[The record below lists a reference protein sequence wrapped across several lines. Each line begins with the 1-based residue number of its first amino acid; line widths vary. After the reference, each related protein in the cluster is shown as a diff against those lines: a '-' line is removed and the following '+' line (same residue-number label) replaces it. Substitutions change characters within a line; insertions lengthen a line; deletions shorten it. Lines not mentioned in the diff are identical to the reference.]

1 MGSTQVPL
9 GEYIFRRLYSLGIR
23 HIFGVPGDFN
33 LNLLDHIDSVDG
45 LSWIGTRNELN
56 GAYAADGY
64 ARCRGLPGVIVTTY
78 GVGELSAINGIG
90 GAFTEYVPLI
100 HIVGMTP
107 RYAQEACLMIH
118 HCPGE
123 GLSHKLYTTVSKPL
137 SAATAILDDDASF
150 TQKVDYVI
158 ESCFKTKLPVYLY
171 IPIDTPDIMVDASR
185 LQIPLDISIANP
197 GKEGLED
204 EIVQKIIASLHAA
217 QKPAFLIDLL
227 TRRFGLAPDVQE
239 ILRLTGLPGFVTPL
253 GKSIVDETSENFGGL
268 YVGAITPDTNVKDAL
283 ESSDLVIYFGRFP
296 TDSNTAGWSQK
307 LATSGTLIVLH
318 PKYVSIGDKTWEAV
332 SFVPIVNKLL
342 ERLRK
347 ESIAKKDTYIKPNK
361 ISAPQFSEQLHG
373 PLRQKSFWDCFAPFL
388 RDGDC
393 VIAEVGTSQ
402 YATFELQLPG
412 NADYHTQLFYSC
424 IGFSVGL
431 ALGALVARKEM
442 GLTGRVVLFVGDGS
456 LQLTVQEI
464 STMIHLGFKPL
475 IFIISN
481 SGYTVERVIHGPS
494 RKYNDIDPWNFQYLL
509 PFFGG
514 TPENSN
520 FHSVGTYEQLLPL
533 LKDKD
538 FASTNRI
545 QVVECLLDRYDSPQ
559 LMTTLVDLGAAG
571 KAKVLEKLDKEAGRT
586 RVKLDG
592 TLTESGLSTE

>member
-64 ARCRGLPGVIVTTY
+64 ARCRGLPGVLVTTY

-107 RYAQEACLMIH
+107 RYAQEARLMIH

-123 GLSHKLYTTVSKPL
+123 GLSHKLYTTVSEPL

-185 LQIPLDISIANP
+185 LQISLDISIANP

-204 EIVQKIIASLHAA
+204 EIVQKIIASLNAA

-239 ILRLTGLPGFVTPL
+239 ILRLTGLPVCYF
-253 GKSIVDETSENFGGL
+253 L
-268 YVGAITPDTNVKDAL
+268 YFYGM
-283 ESSDLVIYFGRFP
+283 F
-296 TDSNTAGWSQK
+296 SN
-307 LATSGTLIVLH
+307 
-318 PKYVSIGDKTWEAV
+318 
-332 SFVPIVNKLL
+332 
-342 ERLRK
+342 
-347 ESIAKKDTYIKPNK
+347 
-361 ISAPQFSEQLHG
+361 
-373 PLRQKSFWDCFAPFL
+373 
-388 RDGDC
+388 
-393 VIAEVGTSQ
+393 
-402 YATFELQLPG
+402 
-412 NADYHTQLFYSC
+412 LF
-424 IGFSVGL
+424 
-431 ALGALVARKEM
+431 
-442 GLTGRVVLFVGDGS
+442 
-456 LQLTVQEI
+456 
-464 STMIHLGFKPL
+464 
-475 IFIISN
+475 
-481 SGYTVERVIHGPS
+481 
-494 RKYNDIDPWNFQYLL
+494 
-509 PFFGG
+509 
-514 TPENSN
+514 
-520 FHSVGTYEQLLPL
+520 
-533 LKDKD
+533 
-538 FASTNRI
+538 
-545 QVVECLLDRYDSPQ
+545 
-559 LMTTLVDLGAAG
+559 
-571 KAKVLEKLDKEAGRT
+571 
-586 RVKLDG
+586 
-592 TLTESGLSTE
+592 